1 MVNFLVEGLKIKMEI
16 VIVGAGPAG
25 CYTAQLLKKYGF
37 KTRIIEEHREV
48 GKPVRCAGLVGRQVF
63 ENTLLPLSESSI
75 INQINGALFFYRDDN
90 FQIKRESVAYVIDRE
105 KFDKN
110 LSQGLEVECG
120 KKLIEI
126 KQEGPGY
133 MLKTDLED
141 IYADLVIGADGPS
154 SRVRRFIN
162 IHKNNGKDDKK
173 DKKRDRVKLYVG
185 IQYRIKLDKELTSP
199 SIARVHLR
207 EGIPFFIWI
216 IPEGDNII
224 RLGVISKNCR
234 KDLEQ
239 FIEDF
244 RIKGEIMEKLAGIFL
259 LGLTQN
265 FYQNIALVGDAACQ
279 VKPLTGGGIYYG
291 LKSAE
296 LLAECVREG
305 KLAEYDKRLKKK
317 FGREIKFGLKGRQ
330 IYEKLNNN
338 ELEEIFLI
346 FKKNAGFIEKMAD
359 FENHSKIFVEAFK
372 NPKIFMEAG
381 KILSRNLGK
390 ILF

>member
-1 MVNFLVEGLKIKMEI
+1 MEI

-75 INQINGALFFYRDDN
+75 INQINGALVCYRDDD
-90 FQIKRESVAYVIDRE
+90 FQIKREGVAYVIDRE

-110 LSQGLEVECG
+110 LSRGLEVECG

-126 KQEGPGY
+126 NKEGSGY
-133 MLKTDLED
+133 ILKTDLED

-154 SRVRRFIN
+154 SQVRKFIGTN
-162 IHKNNGKDDKK
+162 KNNGKDDKK
-173 DKKRDRVKLYVG
+173 DKKRDRVKLYAGV
-185 IQYRIKLDKELTSP
+185 QYRIKLDKDKELTSP
-199 SIARVHLR
+199 SITQVHLR

-234 KDLEQ
+234 KDLEH

-244 RIKGEIMEKLAGIFL
+244 RIKGEIIEKLDGIFL

-296 LLAECVREG
+296 LLAECIRDNRLG
-305 KLAEYDKRLKKK
+305 EYDRRLKKK
-317 FGREIKFGLKGRQ
+317 YGREIKFGLKAR
-330 IYEKLNNN
+330 KLY
-338 ELEEIFLI
+338 EEINEKELKNIFML
-346 FKKNAGFIEKMAD
+346 FKKNAGIIEKAAN
-359 FENHSKIFVEAFK
+359 FENHSKIFEEAFK

-381 KILSRNLGK
+381 KIFGRNIGK